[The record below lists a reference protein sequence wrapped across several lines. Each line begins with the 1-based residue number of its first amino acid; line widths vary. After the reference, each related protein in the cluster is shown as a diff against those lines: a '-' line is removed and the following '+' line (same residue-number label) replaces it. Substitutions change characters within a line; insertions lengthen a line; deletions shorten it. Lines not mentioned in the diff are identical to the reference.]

1 MRRMYYKTPR
11 RDIRWQ
17 RDLML
22 STPENLR
29 LLLGDIPGLEDQT
42 LRFFLERAALK
53 AISDGILETSPRF
66 AECQEY
72 YAAHLMQ
79 KGGLIQ
85 GEVASKSVD
94 GVSVSFVVNSSQPT
108 GWLVEYRKLKASVT
122 GLTRMA

>member
-1 MRRMYYKTPR
+1 MRRLYNKTSRCHLR
-11 RDIRWQ
+11 RQ
-17 RDLML
+17 GYLML
-22 STPENLR
+22 STPDNLR
-29 LLLGDIPGLEDQT
+29 MLLGGVPGIEDQT

-53 AISDGILETSPRF
+53 AISDGIPETHSRF
-66 AECQEY
+66 AEGQEY

-108 GWLVEYRKLKASVT
+108 GWLVEYRKLKASVA
-122 GLTRMA
+122 GITRMA